1 MGEQARGAVEDH
13 AAELQPRVEALGR
26 FLTAAPLA
34 NGTVGRLDPGV
45 AELLAEAVLR
55 WQSGEVWDAGRWT
68 PRGEV
73 MPTPEAGEVRVET
86 LADGAV
92 VKMTHEPTGVV
103 ALGEDVSETWND
115 LRRKVKDHGEE

>member
-1 MGEQARGAVEDH
+1 MGEQARGAVEDR
-13 AAELQPRVEALGR
+13 AAELRPRVEALGR

-34 NGTVGRLDPGV
+34 NGTTGRLDPGV

-86 LADGAV
+86 LAGGAV
-92 VKMTHEPTGVV
+92 VKMTHESTGLT

-115 LRRKVKDHGEE
+115 LRRKVKDHGED

>member
-1 MGEQARGAVEDH
+1 MGEQARGAVEDSS
-13 AAELQPRVEALGR
+13 AELRPRVEALGR

-34 NGTVGRLDPGV
+34 NGTTGRLDPGV

-86 LADGAV
+86 LAGGAV
-92 VKMTHEPTGVV
+92 VKMTHEPTGLT

-115 LRRKVKDHGEE
+115 LRRKVKDHGED

>member
-1 MGEQARGAVEDH
+1 MGEQARGAVEDRS
-13 AAELQPRVEALGR
+13 AELRPRVEALGR

-34 NGTVGRLDPGV
+34 NGTTGRLDPGV

-103 ALGEDVSETWND
+103 ALGEDVQETWND
-115 LRRKVKDHGEE
+115 LRRKVKDHGED

>member
-1 MGEQARGAVEDH
+1 MGEQDRGAVEDR
-13 AAELQPRVEALGR
+13 AAELRPRVESLGR
-26 FLTAAPLA
+26 FLTAAPPA
-34 NGTVGRLDPGV
+34 NGTTGRLDPGV

-92 VKMTHEPTGVV
+92 VKMTHEPTGVG

-115 LRRKVKDHGEE
+115 LRRKVKDHGED